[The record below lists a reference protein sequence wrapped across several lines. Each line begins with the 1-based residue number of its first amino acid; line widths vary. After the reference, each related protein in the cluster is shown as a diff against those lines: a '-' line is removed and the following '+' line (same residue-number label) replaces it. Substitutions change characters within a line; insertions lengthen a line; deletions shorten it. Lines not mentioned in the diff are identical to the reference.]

1 MSTST
6 PLMPDDRRSL
16 MLRLT
21 FMQYFVALLFAAL
34 AIGFWIFQIAQ
45 YDKFRDMAEEN
56 HLRRLPLP
64 APRGVLLDRHG
75 KILVQ
80 NQNTFNIALV
90 REQTKNLDQTLHVLA
105 RATGADE
112 AQMREIVNRRRRDP
126 SYRPIVLVENATLE
140 QVIAATTRRLEL
152 PGIIYQEVPTRRYP
166 ASVMAAQVFG
176 YVAEVTE
183 SQLKLADNKGV
194 ESGAIIGQAGVEQ
207 AYNRRLMGTEGN
219 KAVIVNSLGREINV
233 LKTLSYDPK
242 EGQRLQ
248 LTIDADIQAATEE
261 GFRHFGYNGA
271 AVILDPR
278 SGEVLSLVSLPT
290 YDPNS
295 FATGI
300 DSATWSGLMKDPL
313 KPLSNRA
320 LQGTYSP
327 GSTFKIVVAT
337 AALEEGLVRPD
348 FRVHCSG
355 GASFYGRYFQCWKAG
370 GHGTMDMRHAIEQ
383 SCNVYFY
390 TLGNMLGVDRIH
402 KWASVLGLGER
413 TGIDLPNEV
422 RGLVPSTEW
431 KRRVEKD
438 KWYAGETISVAIGQG
453 QVSVTPLS
461 LAVMMM
467 TVANGGTRHTPHL
480 LKAVEEGQGWK
491 PAPAPPPGAQAR
503 MKDSTIKALHDGLWL
518 VVNGAGT
525 GGRARIE
532 GYDVAGKTGTAQV
545 ISLTGAKVA
554 RGKMDVRDHGWFVF
568 FAPKDNPEIA
578 GAIFAEHAEHGY
590 LGAPIAKF
598 AIETYFAKK
607 EGRPLPTIQK
617 APATGPVVADEIP
630 IDIPAAPP
638 AAAPVAAPVAP
649 RTPTRGGGRP

>member
-1 MSTST
+1 MSTT
-6 PLMPDDRRSL
+6 ATLMPDDRRSL
-16 MLRLT
+16 LLRLS

-45 YDKFRDMAEEN
+45 YDKFSDMAREN

-75 KILVQ
+75 KVLVQ

-90 REQTKNLDQTLHVLA
+90 REQTNNLDQTLSILA

-126 SYRPIVLVENATLE
+126 SYRPIVLIENASLE
-140 QVIAATTRRLEL
+140 QVIAATSRRLEL

-166 ASVMAAQVFG
+166 ESAMAAQVFG
-176 YVAEVTE
+176 YVGEVTE
-183 SQLKLADNKGV
+183 SQLKLAEYKGI

-207 AYNRRLMGTEGN
+207 AYNQRLMGAEGN
-219 KAVIVNSLGREINV
+219 KAVIVNSLGREIDV
-233 LKTLSYDPK
+233 LRTDNPK

-248 LTIDADIQAATEE
+248 LTIDADVQAATEE

-271 AVILDPR
+271 AVMLDPR
-278 SGEVLSLVSLPT
+278 TGEVLSLVTLPT

-300 DSATWSGLMKDPL
+300 ESATWNGLMKDPL

-337 AALEEGLVRPD
+337 AALEEGIVKPD
-348 FRVHCSG
+348 FKVHCGG
-355 GASFYGRYFQCWKAG
+355 GASFYGRYFQCHLKG
-370 GHGTMDMRHAIEQ
+370 GHGTVDMRHAIEK

-402 KWASVLGLGER
+402 KWASALGLGER

-422 RGLVPSTEW
+422 QGLVPSTEW
-431 KRRVEKD
+431 KRRVEKE
-438 KWYAGETISVAIGQG
+438 KWYTGETISVAIGQG

-467 TVANGGTRHTPHL
+467 TIANGGTRHTPHV
-480 LKAVEEGQGWK
+480 LKAVDEGQGWK
-491 PAPAPPPGAQAR
+491 PHPAAAARRRCPHEGLDDQGAARRAVDGRQRAPAPAGAAGSSA
-503 MKDSTIKALHDGLWL
+503 STS
-518 VVNGAGT
+518 
-525 GGRARIE
+525 RARPARRRSSRSRARKWRAARWTCGIT
-532 GYDVAGKTGTAQV
+532 AGSCSSRRETTRKSPASSSRSTPSTAIWARRSRSTRSRR
-545 ISLTGAKVA
+545 ISRRRKAA
-554 RGKMDVRDHGWFVF
+554 RCPRSRS
-568 FAPKDNPEIA
+568 
-578 GAIFAEHAEHGY
+578 
-590 LGAPIAKF
+590 
-598 AIETYFAKK
+598 
-607 EGRPLPTIQK
+607 RPRWLRSWRRPSR
-617 APATGPVVADEIP
+617 PARRLRCRLAV
-630 IDIPAAPP
+630 PAAPP
-638 AAAPVAAPVAP
+638 IAAPA
-649 RTPTRGGGRP
+649 TTRGGGTP

>member
-1 MSTST
+1 MSTTST
-6 PLMPDDRRSL
+6 FMPDDRRSL
-16 MLRLT
+16 LLRLS
-21 FMQYFVALLFAAL
+21 FMQYAVAILFAAL
-34 AIGFWIFQIAQ
+34 AIAFWLFQIAQ
-45 YDKFRDMAEEN
+45 YERFREMAREN

-64 APRGVLLDRHG
+64 APRGVLLDRNG

-112 AQMREIVNRRRRDP
+112 AQMRESVNRRRKDP

-140 QVIAATTRRLEL
+140 QVIAATSRRLEL

-166 ASVMAAQVFG
+166 ESALAAHLFG
-176 YVAEVTE
+176 YVSEV
-183 SQLKLADNKGV
+183 SPAQLKLADYKDV

-207 AYNRRLMGTEGN
+207 AYNRRLMGAEGN
-219 KAVIVNSLGREINV
+219 KAVIVNSLGREIDI
-233 LKTLSYDPK
+233 LDTHDPK

-248 LTIDADIQAATEE
+248 LTIDADVQAATED
-261 GFRHFGYNGA
+261 GFRHYGYNGA
-271 AVILDPR
+271 AVMLDPR

-300 DSATWSGLMKDPL
+300 APATWNELVTDPL
-313 KPLSNRA
+313 RPLSNRA

-337 AALEEGLVRPD
+337 AALEEGIVRPD
-348 FRVHCSG
+348 FKVHCSG
-355 GASFYGRYFQCWKAG
+355 GASFYGRYFQCHLRG
-370 GHGTMDMRHAIEQ
+370 GHGTVDMRHAIEK

-402 KWASVLGLGER
+402 KWASALGLGEK

-431 KRRVEKD
+431 KRRVEKE
-438 KWYAGETISVAIGQG
+438 KWYAGETISVSIGQG

-461 LAVMMM
+461 MAVMMM
-467 TVANGGTRHTPHL
+467 TVANGGTRYTPHV
-480 LKAVEEGQGWK
+480 LKAVDEGQEWK
-491 PAPAPPPGAQAR
+491 PYPPPPPGAVVR
-503 MKDSTIKALHDGLWL
+503 MKDSTIKALHDGLWM
-518 VVNGAGT
+518 VVNAAGT
-525 GGRARIE
+525 GGRGRIV
-532 GYDVAGKTGTAQV
+532 GLDVAGKTGTAQV
-545 ISLTGAKVA
+545 ISLTGAKTA

-568 FAPKDNPEIA
+568 FAPRDNPEIA
-578 GAIFAEHAEHGY
+578 GVIFAEHAEHGY
-590 LGAPIAKF
+590 LGAPIAKH
-598 AIETYFAKK
+598 AMETYFAKK
-607 EGRPLPTIQK
+607 EGRPLPTLQK
-617 APATGPVVADEIP
+617 PPATIPVVAGVPADAP
-630 IDIPAAPP
+630 GAAPAAAPP
-638 AAAPVAAPVAP
+638 ATRPGG
-649 RTPTRGGGRP
+649 TP